1 MVGKGVIE
9 TRWAKKD
16 GSIINVIL
24 SSTYLDQGDHSQGV
38 IFTALDITDRKT
50 AETELL
56 RSERRLK
63 KAQSIAQVGD
73 WELDVASKTIL
84 GSEEATKIYGFKD
97 HQFKMPLA
105 DVQSVVFP
113 NTGQFL
119 RRQWIAF

>member
-1 MVGKGVIE
+1 MSLIKVGNEKYKQIARVGMGVIE
-9 TRWAKKD
+9 TRWEKKD

-38 IFTALDITDRKT
+38 IFTALDISDRKT

-84 GSEEATKIYGFKD
+84 GSEEAINIYGFKKS
-97 HQFKMPLA
+97 QVMMQK
-105 DVQSVVFP
+105 
-113 NTGQFL
+113 
-119 RRQWIAF
+119 R